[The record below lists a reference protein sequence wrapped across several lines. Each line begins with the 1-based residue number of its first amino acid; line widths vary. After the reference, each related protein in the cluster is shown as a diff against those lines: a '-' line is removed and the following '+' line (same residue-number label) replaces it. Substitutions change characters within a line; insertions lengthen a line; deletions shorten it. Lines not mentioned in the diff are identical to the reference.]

1 MVCQELPENDIL
13 HHLGIATLIIQN
25 LQYYIQICQLYW
37 KISLLRIPENEK
49 RIPFYFSMPMYRL
62 LCTDIYTSPK

>member
-25 LQYYIQICQLYW
+25 LQYYIQIC
-37 KISLLRIPENEK
+37 
-49 RIPFYFSMPMYRL
+49 
-62 LCTDIYTSPK
+62 